1 MRQMAFLRFLNKRF
15 EELILVPS
23 LVFTVILVFSQVVMR
38 YVFQSSLYWSE
49 ELARYLFV
57 WQTWL
62 GASLAVREASHIRIE
77 AIKVYLSKKAQRKL
91 DWLVFI
97 IWITF
102 CIFLTVKS
110 SELTSR
116 LFQSMQLSSAL
127 RLPMGWAYL
136 SVPVGCILMSFRLCQ
151 RMVLGLGLSSEGDD
165 D

>member
-77 AIKVYLSKKAQRKL
+77 ANHSL
-91 DWLVFI
+91 
-97 IWITF
+97 
-102 CIFLTVKS
+102 
-110 SELTSR
+110 
-116 LFQSMQLSSAL
+116 
-127 RLPMGWAYL
+127 
-136 SVPVGCILMSFRLCQ
+136 
-151 RMVLGLGLSSEGDD
+151 
-165 D
+165 